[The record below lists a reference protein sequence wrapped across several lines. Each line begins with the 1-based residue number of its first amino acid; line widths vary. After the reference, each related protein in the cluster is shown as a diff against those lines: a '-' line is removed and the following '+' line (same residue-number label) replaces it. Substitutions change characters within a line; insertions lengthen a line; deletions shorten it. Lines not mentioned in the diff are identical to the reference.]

1 MPISQFF
8 IVKYLKNRFFF
19 VYFKKILKFIKS
31 YRCNKPNFQ
40 HDNPLRHD
48 SIHLRFCRKNWSLFH
63 HSSRKMKRRNT
74 PLHLYLLQSLG
85 CRSTSKSRHFHR
97 NQLRQSHVKLRDRFE
112 GGAVDSVVVASFS
125 DRKKPWSTYFFI
137 GTVSRS
143 VSIDIDA
150 KREKNEIRYHHD
162 LRCHD
167 ITTERE
173 PDACHA
179 TWPRSQG
186 RASFRPLE

>member
-1 MPISQFF
+1 MGLRSFYNFLLINTGCSVVPISQFF

-19 VYFKKILKFIKS
+19 VYFKKILKCIKS

-97 NQLRQSHVKLRDRFE
+97 NQLRRQETTKSREAQTQVWTRSSRWCCRGLLLR
-112 GGAVDSVVVASFS
+112 S
-125 DRKKPWSTYFFI
+125 KKAMIHLFLH
-137 GTVSRS
+137 
-143 VSIDIDA
+143 
-150 KREKNEIRYHHD
+150 RY
-162 LRCHD
+162 
-167 ITTERE
+167 
-173 PDACHA
+173 
-179 TWPRSQG
+179 S
-186 RASFRPLE
+186 